1 MCILALRDDCGLTNL
16 LYHLVGGLGVAIAIT
31 FVKFYKDFSKFDQ
44 VGAVWL
50 VCTALC
56 DVTIATSL
64 TWYLVRTVLFAY
76 LWGQRSQLRFFQR
89 KHKTGFSQT
98 DDVLN
103 KIIRR
108 KPFHSYLV

>member
-1 MCILALRDDCGLTNL
+1 MRMCILALRDDCGLTNL

-50 VCTALC
+50 VCTAVC

-64 TWYLVRTVLFAY
+64 TWYLVSTFLLHIYGVSVVKS
-76 LWGQRSQLRFFQR
+76 GFFR
-89 KHKTGFSQT
+89 GSTKRASHRPTM
-98 DDVLN
+98 
-103 KIIRR
+103 
-108 KPFHSYLV
+108 Y